1 MPSLQSAA
9 HRTGQIVHHGMVDVA
24 LGNRSGEAV
33 LLDFS
38 VSVLLV
44 RSRKCSSTVR
54 GVDVKRREGIQWE
67 HRGHRVR
74 LAGGGI

>member
-1 MPSLQSAA
+1 MSWLKLD
-9 HRTGQIVHHGMVDVA
+9 GA

-38 VSVLLV
+38 VFVLLV
-44 RSRKCSSTVR
+44 HSSKRSSTVR

-67 HRGHRVR
+67 HRGH
-74 LAGGGI
+74 

>member
-1 MPSLQSAA
+1 MPTFQTAA
-9 HRTGQIVHHGMVDVA
+9 HRNWADCASRLKLDVA

-44 RSRKCSSTVR
+44 HSNKCSLTVR

-67 HRGHRVR
+67 HRGH
-74 LAGGGI
+74 